1 MTAASYR
8 RSFREKHV
16 VGILVVRA
24 FGRMLKHECSERL
37 RGLKE
42 SHMATMAKMIQT
54 EQKTV
59 AYYESKIGFRA
70 KFFFRVLQR
79 SRAFASF

>member
-1 MTAASYR
+1 MDTIIFLYGKLPIP
-8 RSFREKHV
+8 EIK
-16 VGILVVRA
+16 GCMD
-24 FGRMLKHECSERL
+24 G
-37 RGLKE
+37 GPLKE

-70 KFFFRVLQR
+70 KSDPLARELESEKKR
-79 SRAFASF
+79 MEEEEEE